1 MYNPWNPY
9 GVPPAPAPMAN
20 PNANI
25 DNLYNT
31 YKQMQSQM
39 MGMQQQQQ
47 PPMNVNPAMGQ
58 RGTWMQVHEY
68 KEVESYPVP
77 TDGTPSLFFDFD
89 HGMFYSKKFANGQ
102 CCIQDFYFG
111 PTNGSGGAT
120 TPEPTSIDQAPEAAS
135 TLEPFMTAVLDKL
148 EEMNKRLSVL
158 GAKTANQSKLKG
170 D

>member
-1 MYNPWNPY
+1 MTRTTLGIPTVCLPHPRRWQIPTPTLTIFYNN
-9 GVPPAPAPMAN
+9 
-20 PNANI
+20 
-25 DNLYNT
+25 
-31 YKQMQSQM
+31 YKQMQAQM
-39 MGMQQQQQ
+39 MGMQQ

-58 RGTWMQVHEY
+58 RGTWLQVHEY

-77 TDGTPSLFFDFD
+77 TDGTPTLFFDFD

-111 PTNGSGGAT
+111 PTNGSGGAA
-120 TPEPTSIDQAPEAAS
+120 TPEPSSIDQAPETAA
-135 TLEPFMTAVLDKL
+135 TLEPFMTAMLDKL

-158 GAKTANQSKLKG
+158 GAKTANQSRLKG